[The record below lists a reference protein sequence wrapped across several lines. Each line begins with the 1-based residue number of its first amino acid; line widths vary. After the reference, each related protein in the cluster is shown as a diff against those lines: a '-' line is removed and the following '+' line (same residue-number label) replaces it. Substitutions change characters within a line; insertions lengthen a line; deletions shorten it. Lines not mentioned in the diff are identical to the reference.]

1 MPNII
6 HRVGIKSEL
15 NHVFSAISTI
25 DGLASWW
32 TQNTSGVSKE
42 NGEIVF
48 TFKSPSNVVIGEM
61 KMKVS
66 RIVPNE
72 KVEWICLAGPED
84 WVGTLFTFDLKK
96 ENEYTVLNFGHRNWA
111 QETESMAHCNMKWGT
126 FLLSLRDYV
135 ETGKGKPSPN
145 DIKIDNWN

>member
-15 NHVFSAISTI
+15 NHVFQAISSI
-25 DGLASWW
+25 EGLSHWW
-32 TQNTSGVSKE
+32 TKNTKGVSEE

-48 TFKSPSNVVIGEM
+48 TFKEDSGVVLGEM
-61 KMKVS
+61 KMKVVQ
-66 RIVPNE
+66 RLPNE
-72 KVEWICLAGPED
+72 RMEWICLAGPED
-84 WVGTLFTFDLKK
+84 WVGTSFTFDLKK
-96 ENEYTVLNFGHRNWA
+96 ENEFTILNFGHRNWA

-126 FLLSLRDYV
+126 FLLSLKNYV
-135 ETGKGKPSPN
+135 ETGKGRPSPE